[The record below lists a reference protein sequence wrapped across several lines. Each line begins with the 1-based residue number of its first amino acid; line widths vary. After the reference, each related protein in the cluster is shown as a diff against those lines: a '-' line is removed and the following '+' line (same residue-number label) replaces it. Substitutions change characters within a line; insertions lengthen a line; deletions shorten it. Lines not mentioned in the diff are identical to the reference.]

1 MEKFNPATEEDHFG
15 LITFNKNADLAF
27 SFANSKYH
35 DKEALLER
43 IADEPVKLHLQTRTD
58 LALKIAL
65 DELFTEGG
73 GDRPDKPN
81 VMIVFTDG
89 KPTHPGK
96 SFNFEAFA
104 ARIENEF
111 KKKNVSTVAVG
122 IGKRVEIET
131 LKQIAGGGN
140 VVQVEDFD
148 KLKEKIEEIK
158 AKACSE

>member
-58 LALKIAL
+58 LALKMAL

-73 GDRPDKPN
+73 GDRPDKLN

-111 KKKNVSTVAVG
+111 KVSHYLLVTVSHNELQFSIVPM
-122 IGKRVEIET
+122 
-131 LKQIAGGGN
+131 
-140 VVQVEDFD
+140 QVPLTSYFHFSF
-148 KLKEKIEEIK
+148 LHFNFLF
-158 AKACSE
+158 CNTN